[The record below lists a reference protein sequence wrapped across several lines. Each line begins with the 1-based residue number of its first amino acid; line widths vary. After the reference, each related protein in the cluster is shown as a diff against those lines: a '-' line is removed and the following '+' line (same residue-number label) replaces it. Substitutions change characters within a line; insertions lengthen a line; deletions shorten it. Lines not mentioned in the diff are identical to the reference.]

1 MKLFKKRELPIIY
14 RRSKSQKVVFAVGF
28 LVMALYAFMLMY
40 PYIYGVVM
48 SLKENGR
55 AFMADPVHIDFPLF
69 FSNYITAFKTLK
81 VGRHT
86 YPVLLFN
93 SVWYSIIG
101 QFLGL
106 ATATC
111 STYVISRYDFKGRNF
126 FYNLV
131 IVVMILPIIGSGPSM
146 YRLFYN
152 LGFVESPL
160 ILVGCIGGLCDLILF
175 AYFKG
180 IPKDYSEAAE
190 VDGAGHFRIFYQIM
204 LPQVMG
210 GLSVLF
216 LNGVIGRWNDYS
228 TPLLYLY
235 RSYPTLATGIYIYE
249 SEIIYTGNQP
259 IFFAG
264 ALIAAIP
271 PVVLFVILQ
280 NTLMTKI
287 YIGGLKG

>member
-14 RRSKSQKVVFAVGF
+14 RRSKSQKMVFAIGF
-28 LVMALYAFMLMY
+28 CVMLLYAVALMY
-40 PYIYGVVM
+40 PYIYGILM

-55 AFMADPVHIDFPLF
+55 AFMADPVHVEFPLHF
-69 FSNYITAFKTLK
+69 ENYIKAFKTLK
-81 VGRHT
+81 VGRVT
-86 YPVLLFN
+86 YPFLLFN
-93 SVWYSIIG
+93 SLWYSIIG
-101 QFLGL
+101 QFLSL

-131 IVVMILPIIGSGPSM
+131 IIVMILPIIGSGPAT
-146 YRLFYN
+146 YRLYYK

-160 ILVGCIGGLCDLILF
+160 ILISCIGGLCDLILF

-180 IPKDYSEAAE
+180 IPKDYAEAAE
-190 VDGAGHFRIFYQIM
+190 VDGAGHFKIFYQIM
-204 LPQVMG
+204 LPQVIG
-210 GLSVLF
+210 GLTVLF
-216 LNGVIGRWNDYS
+216 LSGVIGRWNDYS
-228 TPLLYLY
+228 GPLLYLY
-235 RSYPTLATGIYIYE
+235 RSYPTLATGMYIYE
-249 SEIIYTGNQP
+249 QEIIYTGNQP

-271 PVVLFVILQ
+271 PVILFVSLQ
-280 NTLMTKI
+280 NTLMTRV